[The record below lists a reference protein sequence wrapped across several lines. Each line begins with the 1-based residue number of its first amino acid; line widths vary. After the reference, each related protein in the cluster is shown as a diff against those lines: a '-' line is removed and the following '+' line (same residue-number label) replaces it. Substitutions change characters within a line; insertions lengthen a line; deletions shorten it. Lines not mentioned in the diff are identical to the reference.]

1 MKGDRMPTL
10 PKIPV
15 RCPKCTRVQMRKEV
29 PVGMRLACSYCAT
42 IFVFY
47 AAAPVAK

>member
-1 MKGDRMPTL
+1 MGAP

-29 PVGMRLACSYCAT
+29 PVGMRLACSFCAT

-47 AAAPVAK
+47 AAAPVSK